1 MKFLSGLKYN
11 VLILFGLILLWAFFV
26 FHFPMA
32 ESTLYRS
39 NYAVLLVGFTFC
51 SILLATKLLEKNL
64 FIFDPFLFS
73 SVLLFCIFLIQPM
86 LDIIYN
92 EVYYYSFV
100 NPAYGCQ
107 KGTFVFIASYFAFYV
122 GSLLVNKKITTSA
135 LHRPLQR
142 IEGIT
147 IAHISLILWLFFTVL
162 CVIFLAANGYSIRY
176 IFSLGQLGNAQVDEI
191 FARFG
196 FLWKFSTSMI
206 ASYVYYFVFGKSRV
220 LKLIMFLATFAILLL
235 NGGRAVLFIFL
246 AAPIVYHYAK
256 RAKNPPIQY
265 IVIALSLFL
274 VFSAGVQAVRWSL
287 RSGGEVRVETQWNL
301 NTIIF
306 PMRSNFRVYKLYYL
320 MVDAMP
326 KHIDYLYGREMFLY
340 TTIMFVPRTI
350 WPQKPDA
357 PFRDIIRYTAGELA
371 TLNGEAFPGLAEPY
385 MDFGLMGCVVFCL
398 LFGWF
403 VSKLKKLYLCPQGDS
418 HALVL
423 YSLFYPFLFQI
434 IIRGYIPSLLYS
446 IVCMLL
452 PYLII
457 RFMVPLLRQR
467 GANEIQV
474 STR

>member
-1 MKFLSGLKYN
+1 MTFLKGLKYN
-11 VLILFGLILLWAFFV
+11 TLILFGLAILWGFFV
-26 FHFPMA
+26 IHFPTA
-32 ESTLYRS
+32 ESALYRS
-39 NYAVLLVGFTFC
+39 NYAVLLGGFTFC

-73 SVLLFCIFLIQPM
+73 SILFFCIFLIQPM

-122 GSLLVNKKITTSA
+122 GSLLVNKKTTNSA
-135 LHRPLQR
+135 IRRPLER
-142 IEGIT
+142 RET
-147 IAHISLILWLFFTVL
+147 TAIANISLVLWLFFTLL
-162 CVIFLAANGYSIRY
+162 CVIFLAANGYSVRY
-176 IFSLGQLGNAQVDEI
+176 IFSLGQWGNAQVDEI

-196 FLWKFSTSMI
+196 FLWKFSVTMI
-206 ASYVYYFVFGKSRV
+206 ASYVYYFVFGKNRV
-220 LKLIMFLATFAILLL
+220 FKLIMFLSTFAILLL
-235 NGGRAVLFIFL
+235 SGGRAVLFIFL

-274 VFSAGVQAVRWSL
+274 VFAAVVQAARWSL

-301 NTIIF
+301 NTIIS
-306 PMRSNFRVYKLYYL
+306 PVRSNFGVYKLYYL

-340 TTIMFVPRTI
+340 TAIMFVPRTI

-357 PFRDIIRYTAGELA
+357 PFRDIIRYTAGDLA

-385 MDFGLMGCVVFCL
+385 MDFGLTGCFIFCL

-403 VSKLKKLYLCPQGDS
+403 VAKLKKLYLYPQGDS
-418 HALVL
+418 HGLVL
-423 YSLFYPFLFQI
+423 YALFYPFLFQI
-434 IIRGYIPSLLYS
+434 IIRGYMPSLLYS
-446 IVCMLL
+446 IICMLL
-452 PYLII
+452 PYWII
-457 RFMVPLLRQR
+457 RLLVPLFAKR
-467 GANEIQV
+467 G
-474 STR
+474 

>member
-1 MKFLSGLKYN
+1 MKFLKYN
-11 VLILFGLILLWAFFV
+11 TLILCGLILLWGFFV

-32 ESTLYRS
+32 ESSLYRS
-39 NYAVLLVGFTFC
+39 NYVVLLGGFTFC
-51 SILLATKLLEKNL
+51 SILLATKLREKNL

-73 SVLLFCIFLIQPM
+73 SILFFCIFLIQPM
-86 LDIIYN
+86 LDIIYD
-92 EVYYYSFV
+92 EVYYYSFAD
-100 NPAYGCQ
+100 PAYGCK
-107 KGTFVFIASYFAFYV
+107 KGTFVFVASYVAFYI
-122 GSLLVNKKITTSA
+122 GSLFVSKKITNCSIR
-135 LHRPLQR
+135 RPLQR
-142 IEGIT
+142 REGT
-147 IAHISLILWLFFTVL
+147 SIASISLILWLFFTAL
-162 CVIFLAANGYSIRY
+162 CVIFLAANGYSVYY

-196 FLWKFSTSMI
+196 FLWKFSISMI

-220 LKLIMFLATFAILLL
+220 FKLIMFLATFAILLL

-246 AAPIVYHYAK
+246 SAPIIYHYAK

-274 VFSAGVQAVRWSL
+274 VFAAGLQAARWSL
-287 RSGGEVRVETQWNL
+287 RTGGEVQVETQWNL

-340 TTIMFVPRTI
+340 TAIMFVPRTI

-357 PFRDIIRYTAGELA
+357 PFRDIIRYTAGKLA

-385 MDFGLMGCVVFCL
+385 MDFGLIGCVIFCL

-403 VSKLKKLYLCPQGDS
+403 VSKLKKLYLYPQGNS
-418 HALVL
+418 HGLIL

>member
-39 NYAVLLVGFTFC
+39 NYAVLLGGFTFC

-340 TTIMFVPRTI
+340 TAIMFVPRSI
-350 WPQKPDA
+350 WPNKPDT
-357 PFRDIIRYTAGELA
+357 PIREIHRYVAGDLA
-371 TLNGEAFPGLAEPY
+371 VANGEASPGLTEFY
-385 MDFGLMGCVVFCL
+385 MDFGLIGCLSFCFI
-398 LFGWF
+398 FGYL
-403 VSKLKKLYLCPQGDS
+403 VSRLKKLYLYSQGDT
-418 HALVL
+418 HGLILFAM
-423 YSLFYPFLFQI
+423 FYPLLFQV
-434 IIRGYIPSLLYS
+434 IIRGYMPSLFYS
-446 IVCMLL
+446 ILCILL
-452 PYLII
+452 PYFII
-457 RFMVPLLRQR
+457 KLLTPFLARK
-467 GANEIQV
+467 NV
-474 STR
+474 

>member
-11 VLILFGLILLWAFFV
+11 TLILFCLAIVWGFFV
-26 FHFPMA
+26 LNFPTA

-39 NYAVLLVGFTFC
+39 NYAVLLGGFTFC
-51 SILLATKLLEKNL
+51 SILLATKLLGKNL

-73 SVLLFCIFLIQPM
+73 SILFFCIFLIQPM

-107 KGTFVFIASYFAFYV
+107 KGTLVFIVSYVAFYV
-122 GSLLVNKKITTSA
+122 GSLLVNKKTTNSA
-135 LHRPLQR
+135 IRRPLER
-142 IEGIT
+142 RET
-147 IAHISLILWLFFTVL
+147 TAIADISLVLWLSFTLL
-162 CVIFLAANGYSIRY
+162 CVIFLAANGYSVRY
-176 IFSLGQLGNAQVDEI
+176 IFSLGQWGNAQVDEI

-196 FLWKFSTSMI
+196 FLWKFSVSMI

-220 LKLIMFLATFAILLL
+220 FKLIMFLSTFAILLL
-235 NGGRAVLFIFL
+235 SGGRAVLFIFL

-274 VFSAGVQAVRWSL
+274 VFAAGVQAVRWRL

-301 NTIIF
+301 NTIIS
-306 PMRSNFRVYKLYYL
+306 PVRSNFGVYKLYYL

-340 TTIMFVPRTI
+340 TAIMFVPRTI

-357 PFRDIIRYTAGELA
+357 PFRDIIRYTAGDLA

-385 MDFGLMGCVVFCL
+385 MDFGLTGCVLFCL

-403 VSKLKKLYLCPQGDS
+403 VAKLKKLYLYPQGDS
-418 HALVL
+418 HGLVL
-423 YSLFYPFLFQI
+423 YALFYPFLFQI
-434 IIRGYIPSLLYS
+434 IIRGYMPSLLYS
-446 IVCMLL
+446 IICMLL
-452 PYLII
+452 PYWII
-457 RFMVPLLRQR
+457 RLLVPLFAKR
-467 GANEIQV
+467 G
-474 STR
+474 